1 VFLPETN
8 EELEKHITMEHPEIF
23 RFPIANE
30 EIDKQLQTE
39 NHHLLLQEEQQQQHD
54 LTLKSVVSDI
64 VDELV
69 IEMATMMLNSMMLDE
84 EEEDRK
90 ELQEKSTQDDHIDDD
105 HDNEEEQ
112 EEKAT
117 DEEKKATDEEKK
129 QEHPKTQENE
139 QGKATEKEKGRAT
152 EKEKGGSCFL
162 CFKPYASNHGFNQH
176 MKKTHKGFGEDYLAL
191 KQDVLALKRKGL
203 EEHQERKKMQK
214 SMENILQR
222 TFSLEKKN
230 LASLAETG
238 EDSKNES
245 NKNILLV
252 DAGPNLKKESN
263 KKRVVDFLNDQLTE
277 KEIKAEDINKVRV
290 IGRQKNIL
298 KVCNTV
304 NIPFVCFYFN
314 Y

>member
-1 VFLPETN
+1 MASALCNLCVFLPETN

-84 EEEDRK
+84 EEDRK

-117 DEEKKATDEEKK
+117 DEEKKE
-129 QEHPKTQENE
+129 EHPKTQEKE
-139 QGKATEKEKGRAT
+139 QGKATEKEKG
-152 EKEKGGSCFL
+152 GLCFL
-162 CFKPYASNHGFNQH
+162 CFKPYASNHGFNNH
-176 MKKTHKGFGEDYLAL
+176 MKTMHKGFGEDYLAL

-245 NKNILLV
+245 N
-252 DAGPNLKKESN
+252 
-263 KKRVVDFLNDQLTE
+263 
-277 KEIKAEDINKVRV
+277 
-290 IGRQKNIL
+290 
-298 KVCNTV
+298 
-304 NIPFVCFYFN
+304 
-314 Y
+314 